1 MDALFRQEAIE
12 HRNRTWIGE
21 VQAIR
26 PLSLRVLTLL
36 VVVVLAA
43 TAAFLALAQYTHKAR
58 IAGVLLPDRGVI
70 RLMPP
75 AVGTVVERRVSEG
88 QQVRQGDVL
97 FVVSVDR
104 TTTQGETQLAVQRSL
119 EERERSL
126 REALHQQA
134 ELSRSFPAFMQLFLD
149 L

>member
-75 AVGTVVERRVSEG
+75 AVGTVVERRAVHRDVAPDAGQPPLPVARPREEVAVVVEPCAGTIGPCTPLRRAEG
-88 QQVRQGDVL
+88 VR
-97 FVVSVDR
+97 
-104 TTTQGETQLAVQRSL
+104 LARGCFATGTVHVAHRN
-119 EERERSL
+119 
-126 REALHQQA
+126 
-134 ELSRSFPAFMQLFLD
+134 
-149 L
+149 